1 MTSFAVRRLADRF
14 DRLLSECRDVVD
26 NLSAVDQLAPRMPL
40 HYIAWLVV
48 RKREAVPRPDRGRR
62 MDRVAVRVLLPGV
75 RSGVRDD

>member
-1 MTSFAVRRLADRF
+1 MISNSVRKLADRF
-14 DRLLSECRDVVD
+14 DRLLGECRDAFD
-26 NLSAVDQLAPRMPL
+26 PLSAVDQLAPRLPL